1 MSIVLIGYRGS
12 GKTTAG
18 RKLAERLELCFVDVD
33 RRIVE
38 RAGKTIKEIFEQDG
52 EPFYRDIESA
62 VFQEVIALPQCIIAL
77 GGGTLDREA
86 NRKVL
91 AAAGHRV
98 IYLRCEEN
106 ELLRRVQADP
116 NSAAHR
122 PNLTAL
128 GGGIEEIRAVL
139 ARREPIYRSAMLA
152 ELDVTSMTP
161 EEIVGKLVQWSA
173 RGA

>member
-18 RKLAERLELCFVDVD
+18 RMLAERLALCFVDVD

-38 RAGKTIKEIFEQDG
+38 RAGKTIREIFDQDG
-52 EPFYRDIESA
+52 EPIYRDIESA
-62 VFQEVIALPQCIIAL
+62 VLEQVIAMPECVIAL
-77 GGGTLDREA
+77 GGGTLDREQ
-86 NRKVL
+86 NRKML

-98 IYLRCEEN
+98 IYLRCDEN
-106 ELLRRVQADP
+106 ELLRRVEADP

-128 GGGIEEIRAVL
+128 GGGIEEIRMVL
-139 ARREPIYRSAMLA
+139 GRREPIYRSAMHA
-152 ELDVTSMTP
+152 ELDVTRMTP
-161 EEIVGKLVQWSA
+161 EEIVGGLIMHKGSE
-173 RGA
+173 

>member
-18 RKLAERLELCFVDVD
+18 RMLAERLALRFVDVD

-38 RAGKTIKEIFEQDG
+38 WARKSIKEIFEQDG

-62 VFQEVIALPQCIIAL
+62 ELEKAIALPECVIAL
-77 GGGTLDREA
+77 GGGTLDREQ
-86 NRKVL
+86 NRKML
-91 AAAGHRV
+91 ADASHRV
-98 IYLRCEEN
+98 FYLRCDEN

-116 NSAAHR
+116 QSAAHR

-139 ARREPIYRSAMLA
+139 GRREPIYRSAMHV
-152 ELDVTSMTP
+152 ELDVTRMTLEAIV
-161 EEIVGKLVQWSA
+161 EELVKCNA
-173 RGA
+173 